1 MTTSL
6 LKFPVE
12 NHKVFIFKSVLA
24 FDLTLGDREK
34 DGPESNS
41 FWKIVHAIE
50 LFSDIQI
57 VTHAGMGIPMF
68 LKPP

>member
-1 MTTSL
+1 MTNSL

-41 FWKIVHAIE
+41 
-50 LFSDIQI
+50 
-57 VTHAGMGIPMF
+57 
-68 LKPP
+68 